1 MKGIR
6 RMDKKIEALVLTD
19 GEGAYFAVPL
29 DALEAYRVGGRNV
42 DGFVAGLGVDDV
54 QGFDAANTPRRGSP
68 SRLRHGQPRRLPGAG
83 REFRRCDPV
92 GRRAGTR
99 LPVGQILIGDAGRD

>member
-29 DALEAYRVGGRNV
+29 DALEAYRVGDGNV

-54 QGFDAANTPRRGSP
+54 QGFDAANTARRGA
-68 SRLRHGQPRRLPGAG
+68 LRG
-83 REFRRCDPV
+83 RGMASLGVFLVPV
-92 GRRAGTR
+92 GNSVAAT
-99 LPVGQILIGDAGRD
+99 PSGDGPGPDFPWDRF